1 MTSPRWRSKP
11 VMNKFLILTAIYV
24 LQFNALAQF
33 SEPEFFNRVNTTYY
47 ALELTDLNN
56 FSSWVSSNIFE
67 ETAKDLYKDEIY
79 PIEFLWVKP
88 NDPYF
93 IRRPL
98 PPIQES
104 LAEEKVQSAQN
115 ELQQELRALIMDW
128 GRFYAGRLLADMPS
142 DYTLETRADTV
153 LLNFKNY
160 KDPRDSETHILFG
173 PNGLVLQTSVVYRDS
188 SERINT
194 FPEYKY
200 TGEYWLCTGW
210 RVQILKKDEVISG
223 FRVKVISKRIEKYW
237 LPSQF
242 QMELQ
247 SKDIQDKIFIR
258 VYNFRN
264 IRINR
269 DIQVIN
275 RGT

>member
-1 MTSPRWRSKP
+1 
-11 VMNKFLILTAIYV
+11 MNKVLILIALCV

-33 SEPEFFNRVNTTYY
+33 SEPEFFNRVNKIYY

-67 ETAKDLYKDEIY
+67 ETVKDLYRDEIY

-104 LAEEKVQSAQN
+104 LAAAKVKNAQD
-115 ELQQELRALIMDW
+115 ELQQEFRALIMDW
-128 GRFYAGRLLADMPS
+128 GRFYAGRLLTHMPT

-160 KDPRDSETHILFG
+160 NNPRDSETNIFFG
-173 PNGLVLQTSVVYRDS
+173 LNGLVLQTSVIYRDS

-210 RVQILKKDEVISG
+210 RVQILKMGEVISG
-223 FRVKVISKRIEKYW
+223 FQVKVISKRIENYW

-247 SKDIQDKIFIR
+247 NKDVRDKIFIR

-269 DIQVIN
+269 DIQVLN
-275 RGT
+275 RGN

>member
-1 MTSPRWRSKP
+1 MILLRWKSKP
-11 VMNKFLILTAIYV
+11 VMNKFLVFIVIYM
-24 LQFNALAQF
+24 FPFDALAQVN
-33 SEPEFFNRVNTTYY
+33 EPEFFNRVNTSYY

-56 FSSWVSSNIFE
+56 FSSWISSNIFE
-67 ETAKDLYKDEIY
+67 ETTKDLYKDEIY
-79 PIEFLWVKP
+79 PIELLWVKP

-98 PPIQES
+98 PPVQDS
-104 LAEEKVQSAQN
+104 LAAARAQN
-115 ELQQELRALIMDW
+115 AQDDLQQELRVLLMDW
-128 GRFYAGRLLADMPS
+128 GRFYAGRLLEDMPT
-142 DYTLETRADTV
+142 DYILEARADTV

-160 KDPRDSETHILFG
+160 NDPRDSETHILFG
-173 PNGLVLQTSVVYRDS
+173 LNGLVLQTSIVYKDS

-210 RVQILKKDEVISG
+210 RVQNLKNSEVISV
-223 FRVKVISKRIEKYW
+223 FQVKVISKRIEKYW

-247 SKDIQDKIFIR
+247 SKDIREKIFIR
-258 VYNFRN
+258 VYKFRN

-269 DIQVIN
+269 DIQVLN
-275 RGT
+275 R

>member
-1 MTSPRWRSKP
+1 MILLRWKSRP
-11 VMNKFLILTAIYV
+11 GINKFLVLTVICV
-24 LQFNALAQF
+24 FRFNAFAQIN
-33 SEPEFFNRVNTTYY
+33 EPEFFNRVNTNYY
-47 ALELTDLNN
+47 TLELTNLNN
-56 FSSWVSSNIFE
+56 FSSWISSNIFE
-67 ETAKDLYKDEIY
+67 ETVRDLYKDEIY

-98 PPIQES
+98 PPLQDS
-104 LAEEKVQSAQN
+104 LAAARVQGAQD
-115 ELQQELRALIMDW
+115 ELQQELRALLVDW
-128 GRFYAGRLLADMPS
+128 GRFYSGRLLADMPT
-142 DYTLETRADTV
+142 DYILETREDTV
-153 LLNFKNY
+153 LLKFKNY
-160 KDPRDSETHILFG
+160 NDSRESETYILFG
-173 PNGLVLQTSVVYRDS
+173 LNGLVLQTSVVYQDS
-188 SERINT
+188 SETINT

-210 RVQILKKDEVISG
+210 RVQILKKNDVISG
-223 FRVKVISKRIEKYW
+223 FHVKVISRRIAKYW

-247 SKDIQDKIFIR
+247 SKEVRDKIFIR

-269 DIQVIN
+269 DIQVLN
-275 RGT
+275 RGN

>member
-1 MTSPRWRSKP
+1 MILLRWKSKSA
-11 VMNKFLILTAIYV
+11 MNKFLVLIVIYV
-24 LQFNALAQF
+24 FQFNALAQVN
-33 SEPEFFNRVNTTYY
+33 EPEFFKRVNTIYY

-56 FSSWVSSNIFE
+56 FSSWISSNIFE
-67 ETAKDLYKDEIY
+67 ETTKDLYKDEIY

-98 PPIQES
+98 PPIQDS
-104 LAEEKVQSAQN
+104 LAAVRVQGAQD
-115 ELQQELRALIMDW
+115 ELQQELRALLMDW
-128 GRFYAGRLLADMPS
+128 GRFYAGRLLTEMPT

-160 KDPRDSETHILFG
+160 NDPRGSETHILFG
-173 PNGLVLQTSVVYRDS
+173 LNGLVLQTSVVYRDS
-188 SERINT
+188 SETINT

-210 RVQILKKDEVISG
+210 RVQILKNNEVISG
-223 FRVKVISKRIEKYW
+223 FQVKVISRRIEKYW

-247 SKDIQDKIFIR
+247 SKDVRDKIFIR

-269 DIQVIN
+269 DIQVLN
-275 RGT
+275 RRN

>member
-1 MTSPRWRSKP
+1 MILLRWKSKP
-11 VMNKFLILTAIYV
+11 VMNKFLVFIVIYM
-24 LQFNALAQF
+24 FPFDALAQVN
-33 SEPEFFNRVNTTYY
+33 EPEFFNRVNTSYY

-56 FSSWVSSNIFE
+56 FSSWISSNIFE
-67 ETAKDLYKDEIY
+67 ETTKDLYKDEIY

-98 PPIQES
+98 PPVQDS
-104 LAEEKVQSAQN
+104 LAAARAQN
-115 ELQQELRALIMDW
+115 AQEDLQQELRALFMDW
-128 GRFYAGRLLADMPS
+128 GRFYAGRLLEDMPT
-142 DYTLETRADTV
+142 DYILEARADTV

-160 KDPRDSETHILFG
+160 NDPRDSETHILFG
-173 PNGLVLQTSVVYRDS
+173 LNGLVLQTSIVYKDS

-210 RVQILKKDEVISG
+210 RVQNLMNSEVISG
-223 FRVKVISKRIEKYW
+223 FQVKVISKRIEKYW

-247 SKDIQDKIFIR
+247 SKDMREKIFIR
-258 VYNFRN
+258 VYKFRN

-269 DIQVIN
+269 DIQVLN
-275 RGT
+275 R

>member
-1 MTSPRWRSKP
+1 
-11 VMNKFLILTAIYV
+11 MNKVLILIAICV

-33 SEPEFFNRVNTTYY
+33 SEPEFFNRVNKIYY

-67 ETAKDLYKDEIY
+67 ETVKDIYRDEIY

-104 LAEEKVQSAQN
+104 LAAAKVKN
-115 ELQQELRALIMDW
+115 GRDELQQGFRALIMDW
-128 GRFYAGRLLADMPS
+128 GRFYAGRLLTHMPT

-160 KDPRDSETHILFG
+160 NDPRDSETNIFFG
-173 PNGLVLQTSVVYRDS
+173 LNGHVLQTSVIYRDS

-194 FPEYKY
+194 FPKYKY

-210 RVQILKKDEVISG
+210 RVQIFKKGEVISG
-223 FRVKVISKRIEKYW
+223 FQVKVISKRIEKYW

-247 SKDIQDKIFIR
+247 NKDVRDKIFIR

-269 DIQVIN
+269 DIQVLN
-275 RGT
+275 SGN

>member
-1 MTSPRWRSKP
+1 MILLRWKSKP
-11 VMNKFLILTAIYV
+11 VMNKFLVFIVIYM
-24 LQFNALAQF
+24 FPFDALAQVN
-33 SEPEFFNRVNTTYY
+33 EPEFFNRVNTSYY

-56 FSSWVSSNIFE
+56 FSSWISSNIFE
-67 ETAKDLYKDEIY
+67 ETTKDLYKDEIY

-98 PPIQES
+98 PPVQDS
-104 LAEEKVQSAQN
+104 LAAARAQN
-115 ELQQELRALIMDW
+115 AQDDLQQELRALLMDW
-128 GRFYAGRLLADMPS
+128 GRFYAGRLLEDMPT
-142 DYTLETRADTV
+142 DYILEARADTV

-160 KDPRDSETHILFG
+160 NDPRDSETHILFG
-173 PNGLVLQTSVVYRDS
+173 LNGLVLQTSIVYKDS

-210 RVQILKKDEVISG
+210 RVQNLKNSEVISG
-223 FRVKVISKRIEKYW
+223 FQVKVISKRIEKYW

-247 SKDIQDKIFIR
+247 SKDIREKIFIR
-258 VYNFRN
+258 VYKFRN

-269 DIQVIN
+269 DIQVLN
-275 RGT
+275 R